1 MLKPEFMFQLV
12 MGQGP
17 LENFNWLDIK
27 RPVKTQDKRFQPEPN
42 IQSLGRLLKAR
53 PITTCSSNFQV

>member
-27 RPVKTQDKRFQPEPN
+27 RPVKTQDKLFQPEPY
-42 IQSLGRLLKAR
+42 IQSLGASFKGS
-53 PITTCSSNFQV
+53 THH